1 MDFITLIVGV
11 VTPIL
16 MGAFTAALKYKEKNL
31 GSGEEFS
38 DAKFY
43 ATIVVAA
50 AIGLV
55 NFFTDGILVSSVD
68 LQTQLFA
75 YAGVIVLLETGI
87 KLVFRGA
94 SQSPAVVTALVGKDA
109 GEAVKEVVAD
119 SPGGSGG
126 YTEPKRTIFMAEAN
140 FRWMTFGHSN
150 EDIVKMKAQVMAAEA
165 AGLKHYYV
173 TWSGGVYLV
182 EFGEV
187 YGTNLQLAYPGIV
200 PAPGASGT

>member
-1 MDFITLIVGV
+1 MDLITMIVGV
-11 VTPIL
+11 ITPIL

-31 GSGEEFS
+31 GNGEQFS

-43 ATIVVAA
+43 ATLVVAA
-50 AIGLV
+50 AIGIV
-55 NFFTDGILVSSVD
+55 NYFTNGVLVSSVD
-68 LQTQLFA
+68 IQTQLFA

-109 GEAVKEVVAD
+109 GEAVKEVIAD
-119 SPGGSGG
+119 SGE
-126 YTEPKRTIFMAEAN
+126 YEEPKRSIIMPEAN
-140 FRWMTFGHSN
+140 FRWMTFGHTN

-173 TWSGGVYLV
+173 TWSGGVYLI

-200 PAPGASGT
+200 PAPGATGT

>member
-1 MDFITLIVGV
+1 MEIVTMIIGV
-11 VTPIL
+11 ATPII
-16 MGAFTAALKYKEKNL
+16 MGAVYAALKFKEKSL
-31 GSGEEFS
+31 GNGEQFS

-43 ATIVVAA
+43 GTLVVAA
-50 AIGLV
+50 GIGLV
-55 NFFTDGILVSSVD
+55 NYLTNGVLISEVD
-68 LQTQLFA
+68 YQTQLAA
-75 YAGVIVLLETGI
+75 YTGIIVLTETVI
-87 KLVFRGA
+87 KLIFRTA
-94 SQSPAVVTALVGKDA
+94 NQSPTVVTALIGKDA
-109 GEAVKEVVAD
+109 GDAVKEAIAE
-119 SPGGSGG
+119 SGG
-126 YTEPKRTIFMAEAN
+126 YEEPKRSILMPEAN
-140 FRWMTFGHSN
+140 FRWMTFGHSP